1 MFIKATNNDID
12 APIKKLKRPKRSNLS
27 EKEQKL
33 LGDVNVRDD
42 IVITNADKG
51 GAVVIMDEKNYL
63 EECERQLNN
72 IKNYNCLQKGPTET
86 NNELVHSVIKRLENE
101 KLFSK
106 NIVEALKINS
116 PQNPSFY
123 T

>member
-1 MFIKATNNDID
+1 M
-12 APIKKLKRPKRSNLS
+12 
-27 EKEQKL
+27 
-33 LGDVNVRDD
+33 RDD

-86 NNELVHSVIKRLENE
+86 NNGLVHSVIKRLENE
-101 KLFSK
+101 KLFST

-116 PQNPSFY
+116 PENPPFY